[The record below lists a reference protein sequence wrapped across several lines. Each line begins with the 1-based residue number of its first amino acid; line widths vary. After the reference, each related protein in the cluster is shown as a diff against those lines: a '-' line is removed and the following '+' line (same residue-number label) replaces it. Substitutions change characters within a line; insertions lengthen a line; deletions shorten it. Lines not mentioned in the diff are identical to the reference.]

1 MSLLT
6 HEGRITVKPFAQVP
20 ALGNLSEIQ
29 QAPGIVTNVSS
40 LSGTD
45 ASIDLA
51 EGCILTKSVKYT
63 HQLIHWVNVVH
74 SGDPKEV
81 VSRKLI
87 KDFHYNC

>member
-1 MSLLT
+1 M
-6 HEGRITVKPFAQVP
+6 EPFAQIP
-20 ALGNLSEIQ
+20 ALGNLPELQ
-29 QAPGIVTNVSS
+29 QAPGTVTNVSS

-63 HQLIHWVNVVH
+63 HQLIHWVKAVH
-74 SGDPKEV
+74 SGDSREI

-87 KDFHYNC
+87 KNYPFNC